1 MLFACVLFAVMAL
14 VAKKAMHELPWHEVA
29 AGRAFFGA
37 ITIWIFA
44 RARAIPLTVHDR
56 RAQWSRTGAGILAM
70 CFGFYAMSRLPLGD
84 AVTLGNLT
92 PLMLAIVSRR
102 LLGERS
108 GGGLG
113 IAIALGFVG
122 VAVLA
127 GAQFHAHG
135 ALFAVGMAVIGAFC
149 SCMAMVFL
157 RKLGPS
163 ESAEG
168 VSLHFAIWAAIA
180 TFTLGIG
187 HHVMPSP
194 TALLSLVLAGFTGGA
209 AQVAMT
215 KAYGLDKAARV
226 GAIGYSGVVFAQI
239 LGVLVLHEYPG
250 VRQLAGAALV
260 VSSGVFLVLG
270 ALREG
275 EAHNPTPS
283 S

>member
-14 VAKKAMHELPWHEVA
+14 AAKQAMRELPWHEVA
-29 AGRAFFGA
+29 AGRAGFGA
-37 ITIWIFA
+37 LTIYVFA
-44 RARAIPLTVHDR
+44 RSRAIPLMVHDR
-56 RAQWSRTGAGILAM
+56 RAQWSRTGAGVLAM

-84 AVTLGNLT
+84 AVTLGNLS
-92 PLMLAIVSRR
+92 PLMLAIISPR
-102 LLGERS
+102 LLGERA
-108 GGGLG
+108 GAGLG
-113 IAIALGFVG
+113 MAIVLGFVG

-127 GAQFHAHG
+127 GAQLHSHG
-135 ALFAVGMAVIGAFC
+135 ALVAIGSAVVGALC
-149 SCMAMVFL
+149 SCMAMIFL
-157 RKLGPS
+157 RRLGPS

-168 VSLHFAIWAAIA
+168 VSLHFAIWAAVA
-180 TFTLGIG
+180 TFLLGLG
-187 HHVMPSP
+187 RHVVPS
-194 TALLSLVLAGFTGGA
+194 TGALLSLALAGFTGGA

-239 LGVLVLHEYPG
+239 LGVLVLHEYPS

-260 VSSGVFLVLG
+260 VCSGLLLVSG

-275 EAHNPTPS
+275 DAQRPTPS